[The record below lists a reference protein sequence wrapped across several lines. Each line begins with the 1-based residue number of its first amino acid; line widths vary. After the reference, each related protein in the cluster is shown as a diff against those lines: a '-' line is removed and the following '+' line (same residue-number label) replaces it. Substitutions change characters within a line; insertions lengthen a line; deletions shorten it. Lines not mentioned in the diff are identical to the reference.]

1 MFLRIEVNMNDQE
14 RLLTIFLCLQSG
26 AHLSKL
32 QLADEFGVSEK
43 TIQRDFSLLGNFLES
58 QPIVAAELAYDA
70 KYHTRYLK
78 GKSLFNKKDILV
90 ISKILLENRSLN
102 KEENKSLIDS
112 LLALISKEEQ
122 KEVSQIIASE
132 LLNYAPLSDTQ
143 NRIDKIWEWSEMIR
157 KELVLEIRYQSP
169 YNSEKQHTIFPVSL
183 NYDLHYFYVV
193 AYNLTFESYITLKLD
208 RILDWKVSTE
218 KKPQISYGKKFRDG
232 EVRNKRVDPFMG
244 RELTIRVQFAYD
256 PTIVTDQ
263 FPTARIIEHTPDGA
277 VIEFIS
283 QDTPGLKRWLLSQAD
298 ALTVLSPATLVDD
311 MKNFLIRMQ
320 QNYDK

>member
-1 MFLRIEVNMNDQE
+1 MNDQE
-14 RLLTIFLCLQSG
+14 RLLTVFLRLQSG

-43 TIQRDFSLLGNFLES
+43 TIQRDFSLLGHFLES

-78 GKSLFNKKDILV
+78 GKSLFNKKDILI

-112 LLALISKEEQ
+112 LLALISKKEQ
-122 KEVSQIIASE
+122 KEVYQIIASE

-143 NRIDKIWEWSEMIR
+143 NRIDKIWEWSEIIR

-183 NYDLHYFYVV
+183 HYDLHYFYVV
-193 AYNLTFESYITLKLD
+193 AYNLTFESYMTLKLD
-208 RILDWKVSTE
+208 RIIDWKESNE

-263 FPTARIIEHTPDGA
+263 FPTARIIEQTPDGA

-311 MKNFLIRMQ
+311 MKNFLKKMQ

>member
-1 MFLRIEVNMNDQE
+1 MNDQE
-14 RLLTIFLCLQSG
+14 RLLTVFLRLQSG

-32 QLADEFGVSEK
+32 QLADEFGVNEK
-43 TIQRDFSLLGNFLES
+43 TIQRDFSLLGHFLES

-78 GKSLFNKKDILV
+78 GKSLFNKKDILI

-112 LLALISKEEQ
+112 LLALISKKEQ
-122 KEVSQIIASE
+122 KEVYQIIASE

-143 NRIDKIWEWSEMIR
+143 NRIDKIWEWSEIIR

-183 NYDLHYFYVV
+183 HYDLHYFYVV
-193 AYNLTFESYITLKLD
+193 AYNLTFESYMTLKLD
-208 RILDWKVSTE
+208 RIIDWKESNE

-244 RELTIRVQFAYD
+244 RELTIRVQFTYD
-256 PTIVTDQ
+256 QTIVTDQ
-263 FPTARIIEHTPDGA
+263 FPTARIIEQTPDGA

-311 MKNFLIRMQ
+311 MKNFLKKMQ

>member
-1 MFLRIEVNMNDQE
+1 MNDQE
-14 RLLTIFLCLQSG
+14 RLLTIFLRLQSG

-43 TIQRDFSLLGNFLES
+43 TIQRDFSLLGHYLES

-102 KEENKSLIDS
+102 KDENKSLIDS
-112 LLALISKEEQ
+112 LFALVSKEEQ
-122 KEVSQIIASE
+122 KEIYQIIASE

-157 KELVLEIRYQSP
+157 KELVLDIRYQSP
-169 YNSEKQHTIFPVSL
+169 YNSEKQHRILPVSL
-183 NYDLHYFYVV
+183 YYDVHYFYVV
-193 AYNLTFESYITLKLD
+193 AFNLTFESYMTLKLD

-232 EVRNKRVDPFMG
+232 EVRNKRVDSFMG
-244 RELTIRVQFAYD
+244 RELTIRIQFAYD

-263 FPTARIIEHTPDGA
+263 FPTARIIERTPDG
-277 VIEFIS
+277 VIVEFIS

-298 ALTVLSPATLVDD
+298 ALTVLSPQSLVND
-311 MKNFLIRMQ
+311 MQDIIKNMQ
-320 QNYDK
+320 KKYK

>member
-1 MFLRIEVNMNDQE
+1 MNDQE
-14 RLLTIFLCLQSG
+14 RLLTIFLRLQSG

-43 TIQRDFSLLGNFLES
+43 TIQRDFSLLGHYLES

-102 KEENKSLIDS
+102 KDENKSLIDS
-112 LLALISKEEQ
+112 LLVLISKEEQ
-122 KEVSQIIASE
+122 KEVYQVIASE

-157 KELVLEIRYQSP
+157 KELVLNIRYQSP
-169 YNSEKQHTIFPVSL
+169 YNTEKQHTILPVSL
-183 NYDLHYFYVV
+183 YYDVHYFYVI
-193 AYNLTFESYITLKLD
+193 AYNLAFESYMTLKLD
-208 RILDWKVSTE
+208 RIIDWKVSNE
-218 KKPQISYGKKFRDG
+218 KKPQISYGKKFRNG
-232 EVRNKRVDPFMG
+232 EVRNKRVDSFMG
-244 RELTIRVQFAYD
+244 RELTIRIQFAYD

-263 FPTARIIEHTPDGA
+263 FPTARIIERTPDG
-277 VIEFIS
+277 VIVEFIS

-298 ALTVLSPATLVDD
+298 ALTVLSPQSLVND
-311 MKNFLIRMQ
+311 MQDIIKNMQ
-320 QNYDK
+320 KKYK

>member
-1 MFLRIEVNMNDQE
+1 MNDQE
-14 RLLTIFLCLQSG
+14 RLLTIFLRLQSG

-43 TIQRDFSLLGNFLES
+43 TIQRDFSLLGHYLES

-102 KEENKSLIDS
+102 KDENKSLIDS
-112 LLALISKEEQ
+112 LLVLISKEEQ
-122 KEVSQIIASE
+122 KEVYQVIASE

-157 KELVLEIRYQSP
+157 KELVLNIRYQSP
-169 YNSEKQHTIFPVSL
+169 YNTEKQHTILPVSL
-183 NYDLHYFYVV
+183 YYDVHYFYVI
-193 AYNLTFESYITLKLD
+193 AYNLAFESYMTLKLD
-208 RILDWKVSTE
+208 RIIDWKVSNE
-218 KKPQISYGKKFRDG
+218 KKPQISYGKKFRDE
-232 EVRNKRVDPFMG
+232 EVRNKRVDSFMG
-244 RELTIRVQFAYD
+244 RELTIRIQFAFD

-263 FPTARIIEHTPDGA
+263 FPTARIIERTPDG
-277 VIEFIS
+277 VIVEFIS
-283 QDTPGLKRWLLSQAD
+283 QDIPGLKRWLLSQAD
-298 ALTVLSPATLVDD
+298 ALTVLSPQSLVND
-311 MKNFLIRMQ
+311 MQDIIKNMQ
-320 QNYDK
+320 KKYK

>member
-1 MFLRIEVNMNDQE
+1 MNDQE
-14 RLLTIFLCLQSG
+14 CLLTIFLRLQSG

-43 TIQRDFSLLGNFLES
+43 TTQRDFSLLGNFLES
-58 QPIVAAELAYDA
+58 QPIVAAKLAYDA

-112 LLALISKEEQ
+112 LLALVSKEEQ
-122 KEVSQIIASE
+122 KEVYQIIASE
-132 LLNYAPLSDTQ
+132 LLHYAPLSDTQ

-157 KELVLEIRYQSP
+157 KELVLDIRYQSP
-169 YNSEKQHTIFPVSL
+169 YNTEKQHTILPVSL
-183 NYDLHYFYVV
+183 YYDAHYFYVV
-193 AYNLTFESYITLKLD
+193 AYNSAFESYMTLKLD
-208 RILDWKVSTE
+208 RIIDWKVSKE
-218 KKPQISYGKKFRDG
+218 KKPQISYGRKFRDG

-244 RELTIRVQFAYD
+244 RELTIRVNFAYD

-263 FPTARIIEHTPDGA
+263 FPTARIIEKTPEGTL
-277 VIEFIS
+277 IEFVS
-283 QDTPGLKRWLLSQAD
+283 QNTPGLKRWLLSQAD
-298 ALTVLSPATLVDD
+298 ALTVLSPEALVKD

>member
-1 MFLRIEVNMNDQE
+1 MNDQE
-14 RLLTIFLCLQSG
+14 RLLTIFLRLQSG

-43 TIQRDFSLLGNFLES
+43 TIQRDFSLLGHYLES

-102 KEENKSLIDS
+102 KDENKSLIDS

-122 KEVSQIIASE
+122 KEVYQIIASQ
-132 LLNYAPLSDTQ
+132 LLNYAPSPHTQ
-143 NRIDKIWEWSEMIR
+143 KQKNKIWEWTEIIR

-169 YNSEKQHTIFPVSL
+169 YKSEKQHAIRPVSL
-183 NYDLHYFYVV
+183 YYDLHYFYVV
-193 AYNLTFESYITLKLD
+193 AYNLTFESYMTLKLD
-208 RILDWKVSTE
+208 RIIDWKVSNE

-232 EVRNKRVDPFMG
+232 EVRNKRVDSFMG
-244 RELTIRVQFAYD
+244 RELTIRIQFAYD

-263 FPTARIIEHTPDGA
+263 FPTARIIERTPDG
-277 VIEFIS
+277 VIVEFIS

-298 ALTVLSPATLVDD
+298 ALTVLSPQSLVND
-311 MKNFLIRMQ
+311 MQDIIKNMQ
-320 QNYDK
+320 KKYK